1 MEGGARDEI
10 QKDHGGG
17 VAFEPQRKEEKP
29 GEEQE
34 LGVENL
40 VCLESCCKG
49 GGEDGAAPG
58 PAV

>member
-1 MEGGARDEI
+1 M
-10 QKDHGGG
+10 
-17 VAFEPQRKEEKP
+17 QRKKRKKP

-49 GGEDGAAPG
+49 GGEDGEVPG

>member
-1 MEGGARDEI
+1 MRSKKTTGEEWLLSRRE
-10 QKDHGGG
+10 K
-17 VAFEPQRKEEKP
+17 KEEKS